1 MDDPRADPRDLARS
15 LRFIRMVNRRLGG
28 TRAVLSQLERWSPGR
43 PAQSELRI
51 LDVGTGSADIPVAI
65 VEWARARGQRVRVTG
80 IDANPATLELAR
92 QHVADRPEIELFC
105 ADALGLVERF
115 GTAAFDYAHAGM
127 FLHHLGDVQ
136 VLTALRIMDRLTT
149 RGLIWNDLVRGPVEA
164 IGVRLLALGQPAA
177 VRHDAIASVA
187 AAFTR
192 REALD
197 LARRVGLS
205 NVRYRRHLFGRF
217 TLVSSKKSDE
227 ATERRSDGGK
237 RFPR

>member
-1 MDDPRADPRDLARS
+1 MNSYNSTSRWLSLASLGITPDVALEQRPRLWVSITGYGRSEPGGSLVAFGDDAAAA
-15 LRFIRMVNRRLGG
+15 GG
-28 TRAVLSQLERWSPGR
+28 AVLHDDHGP
-43 PAQSELRI
+43 
-51 LDVGTGSADIPVAI
+51 
-65 VEWARARGQRVRVTG
+65 
-80 IDANPATLELAR
+80 
-92 QHVADRPEIELFC
+92 LFC

-149 RGLIWNDLVRGPVEA
+149 RGLIWNDLVRGGVEA
-164 IGVRLLALGQPAA
+164 IGVRLLALGGPAM

-217 TLVSSKKSDE
+217 TLVSSK
-227 ATERRSDGGK
+227 TR
-237 RFPR
+237 